1 MQKVA
6 ANLLHNAIKFSP
18 VGGRVGIAATTVVCE
33 SGSLHAGADVPPVA
47 PPDGWTDGH
56 WAVFTVWDEGP
67 GIASSELPRIFERFY
82 KSDRARSRG
91 SETGAGL
98 GLSIA
103 RHIVLGHGGQI
114 WVESSLGHGARFFFT
129 LPIA

>member
-1 MQKVA
+1 
-6 ANLLHNAIKFSP
+6 
-18 VGGRVGIAATTVVCE
+18 
-33 SGSLHAGADVPPVA
+33 VA

-103 RHIVLGHGGQI
+103 RHIVKAA
-114 WVESSLGHGARFFFT
+114 WVMARASSSRSPSPNPPRRAVAR
-129 LPIA
+129 